1 MIKWLLKK
9 QSMKRQKELILFL
22 LDQLEHNIDN
32 ITAETLLTAVV
43 KASGNKVT
51 SFIVKD

>member
-1 MIKWLLKK
+1 MIKWLLKR
-9 QSMKRQKELILFL
+9 QSESKKKELVLFL
-22 LDQLEHNIDN
+22 IELLDHSIDN
-32 ITAETLLTAVV
+32 ITAEKLLTAVV

>member
-1 MIKWLLKK
+1 MIKWLLKR
-9 QSMKRQKELILFL
+9 QSLNNKKELILFL
-22 LDQLEHNIDN
+22 IEQLDHNIDN
-32 ITAETLLTAVV
+32 TTAEVLLTSVV

>member
-1 MIKWLLKK
+1 MIKWLLKRKSEREKK
-9 QSMKRQKELILFL
+9 QLVLFL
-22 LDQLEHNIDN
+22 IEQLDHDIDN
-32 ITAETLLTAVV
+32 ITAEKLLTAIV